1 MGALLKKEIEKV
13 INRFNHPSL
22 SIFLKDKGYIA
33 SIINVNKEYLIHET
47 KSLLPSNFGT
57 KTKSNI
63 NNMEAPTSLTIA
75 SRLLLGFSKLTYFS
89 SKRKPNEIPKAKAT
103 YLI

>member
-33 SIINVNKEYLIHET
+33 SIINVNKEYLIHEI
-47 KSLLPSNFGT
+47 KSPFPASFGI
-57 KTKSNI
+57 KTKSKA
-63 NNMEAPTSLTIA
+63 NNMIAPTSLIIP
-75 SRLLLGFSKLTYFS
+75 SLLLLGFSKLTYFPQQENLM
-89 SKRKPNEIPKAKAT
+89 KF
-103 YLI
+103 L